1 MDSSSLRSH
10 EDALYDVR
18 FAIITRYMKNDFV
31 SLSLVIPAYNEE
43 RFIGQCLDSI
53 ARQTVAPDE
62 VIVVD
67 NNCIDKTVDIAT
79 GYPFVRIVQ
88 ATKQGIV
95 HARNAGFDTAKSD
108 LIGRIDAD
116 TRLPADWVENAKEA
130 IAGREQEVI
139 AATGPCNFMNLPLSS
154 LMSRLHDVFYHGF
167 SRVAVGRPVLFGSN
181 MVLRRRAWR
190 SVRAETCTSN
200 DLHEDTDLSVHL
212 GRHGR
217 IVYDR
222 RLFAYAHLRAP
233 FLPPASHDYV
243 KKWLKTLYHGR
254 QIDKNIPSSNQTSQL
269 IAAQGAH
276 PMKLRPRRMLR
287 RIYEKL

>member
-1 MDSSSLRSH
+1 M
-10 EDALYDVR
+10 
-18 FAIITRYMKNDFV
+18 YMKKDFV

-43 RFIGQCLDSI
+43 RFIGPCLDSI
-53 ARQTVAPDE
+53 AQQTVLPDE

-67 NNCIDKTVDIAT
+67 NNCIDRTVDIAT

-130 IAGREQEVI
+130 IAGREQEVV
-139 AATGPCNFMNLPLSS
+139 AVTGPCNFMNLPLSS
-154 LMSRLHDVFYHGF
+154 VVSRLHDVFYHGF
-167 SRVAVGRPVLFGSN
+167 SRVSVGHPVLFGSN

-212 GRHGR
+212 RRHGT
-217 IVYDR
+217 IAYER

-233 FLPPASHDYV
+233 FLPPASHNYV
-243 KKWLKTLYHGR
+243 KKWLKTLHHGR
-254 QIDKNIPSSNQTSQL
+254 KIEKKSPSSNRASQF
-269 IAAQGAH
+269 IAANSVH